1 MDDLTSAE
9 RENDFASRIY
19 RKRAVVGNMI
29 VFLGFGAILLDPFA
43 GITLG
48 RLLAGL
54 TVGLLGFAL
63 RIWASSYQWHNIARP
78 LPEARTGLIT
88 AGPYSLMRHP
98 IYSSM
103 LLLTV
108 GIFLAFGS
116 WFAAALAVIPTIVL
130 NYWQAKYEE
139 TFLVERY
146 GSEAREYQHHL
157 PIFIPQ
163 IWDPF
168 PVKNGTFSFLQ
179 GIKHDIGPLS
189 AFVCFG
195 LVMVFVAV
203 RQKATLTITLIVLVV
218 SVLFSFLLT
227 WLIRSIFKQ
236 EFVG

>member
-1 MDDLTSAE
+1 MHELTSAGKP
-9 RENDFASRIY
+9 DDLASRIY
-19 RKRAVVGNMI
+19 RKRALVGNVI
-29 VFLGFGAILLDPFA
+29 VFIGFAAILVDPYA
-43 GITLG
+43 GITVG
-48 RLLAGL
+48 RLTIGL

-78 LPEARTGLIT
+78 LPDARTGLIT
-88 AGPYSLMRHP
+88 AGPYSFMRHP

-103 LLLTV
+103 LLLTA

-116 WFAAALAVIPTIVL
+116 WIAAVVAITPTVFL

-139 TFLVERY
+139 SFLVERY
-146 GSEAREYQHHL
+146 GSEAQRYQRHL
-157 PIFIPQ
+157 PIFIPK

-168 PVKNGTFSFLQ
+168 PVKNGTFSFSQ

-195 LVMVFVAV
+195 LLMIFVAV
-203 RQKATLTITLIVLVV
+203 RQKATLAATLLVLIV

-227 WLIRSIFKQ
+227 WLIRKIFKQ
-236 EFVG
+236 EFAE

>member
-1 MDDLTSAE
+1 MDHINSVKKVDDL
-9 RENDFASRIY
+9 ASRIY
-19 RKRAVVGNMI
+19 RKRALVGNII
-29 VFLGFGAILLDPFA
+29 VFLGFGAILVDPYA
-43 GITLG
+43 RITFG
-48 RLLAGL
+48 RLVIGL

-78 LPEARTGLIT
+78 LPDARTGLIT

-103 LLLTV
+103 LLLTL

-116 WFAAALAVIPTIVL
+116 WIAAIVAITPTVIL

-139 TFLVERY
+139 SFLVERY
-146 GSEAREYQHHL
+146 GADAQRYQQHL
-157 PIFIPQ
+157 PIFIPK

-168 PVKNGTFSFLQ
+168 PTKNGTFSFSQ

-195 LVMVFVAV
+195 LLMMFVAV
-203 RQKATLTITLIVLVV
+203 RQEATLTITLLVLVA
-218 SVLFSFLLT
+218 SVLLSFLLT

-236 EFVG
+236 EFAE